1 MNEPRFCILDYVF
14 IYSIMLLLLW
24 AGAFTDNIIFTI
36 FFVSIIIFVCLHVIL
51 RVSICALLY
60 HIYERRQER
69 RQARR
74 EARDKRVK
82 EVLQRAREAYLE
94 RMTDD

>member
-1 MNEPRFCILDYVF
+1 MNEPRFCLLDYVF
-14 IYSIMLLLLW
+14 IYSIILLLLW
-24 AGAFTDNIIFTI
+24 AGVFADNEIFTI
-36 FFVSIIIFVCLHVIL
+36 FFVTIVIFVCIHIVL
-51 RVSICALLY
+51 RVSICAMLY
-60 HIYERRQER
+60 HVCEQCRER

-94 RMTDD
+94 HMTND